1 MIIFEHAQIC
11 VKILTQHIRPK
22 YLGTFFRGP
31 PLANL
36 TTKRLPP
43 AGVSSGKTMTAD
55 NALQAVFNQL
65 YQVPV

>member
-11 VKILTQHIRPK
+11 VKILTQHKRPK
-22 YLGTFFRGP
+22 YLCTFFREP

-55 NALQAVFNQL
+55 NALQAVLNQL
-65 YQVPV
+65 YQMPV

>member
-11 VKILTQHIRPK
+11 VKILTQHKRPK
-22 YLGTFFRGP
+22 YLCTFFRGP

-43 AGVSSGKTMTAD
+43 AGVSSGKPMTAD
-55 NALQAVFNQL
+55 NALQAVLNQL
-65 YQVPV
+65 YEMPV